1 MKVLELRIHGIG
13 PHPPWSALG
22 RPQVTRRLLPPDV
35 AHDLAGRQDRLE
47 TCVPPVVPAHHVELV
62 NWSKASRRNAKLLW
76 YIALPFT
83 LVNVAVQMRSASS
96 GGWSRTGDTVLR
108 VGGHVAALATS
119 LLATVW
125 TMTLAENLLFIH
137 FGGNLVVQK
146 AVCGGVVFLLA
157 AGAIM
162 RMLVR
167 PGNTTRFAT
176 TIMHAFVITAFG
188 GACIVL
194 RPAQWAAPPAPFDW
208 AGTNVP
214 GPSGSTVAKLD
225 FVTAVS
231 ASATALCVLVGLALV
246 VCQAGESR
254 AAARTAGEPA
264 TANYATAGLLI
275 SISPVLL
282 CAIGSVLRTASGFL
296 VRLVQYFCGRA
307 SINLAQPISG
317 SSAIVRPPN
326 YPRLNEHYN
335 LDRISLVSLATLT
348 AVGLVLGLLI
358 ALHPRGPRSLPNRD
372 DFGPVT
378 LAHRACGTLR
388 HTLVWVL
395 PLTLLLTAGAFAF
408 SVAFDLPVAIRWRLL
423 ATEVGVDGV
432 IFVVGVLALGG
443 FPRLRTGIS
452 FIADLACFWP
462 PTVHPLGGTTYRPS
476 VCAGLAEIVEDAQP
490 DILVLVGHSQGSV
503 IAAWFL
509 AEQSSPTRSPARRT
523 HLVTCGS
530 PLSSLYSTF
539 FPAQF
544 SPEFFRRVAAASS
557 SWDNLWRGTDPIA
570 LPLDTSAGTD
580 RDHDLHVVGRVHSVD
595 DHHVPDPASPG
606 RPPCGHSDYWV
617 DSCQSTIIAERIAA
631 SREELT
637 ARADAEPSAV
647 ASAARAVV
655 VS

>member
-1 MKVLELRIHGIG
+1 VKVLELRIHGIG
-13 PHPPWSALG
+13 PHSPWSALG
-22 RPQVTRRLLPPDV
+22 RPEVTRRLLPPDIV
-35 AHDLAGRQDRLE
+35 HNLAGRQDRLE
-47 TCVPPVVPAHHVELV
+47 TSVPPVVPAHHVELV
-62 NWSKASRRNAKLLW
+62 NWSKSSRQNTRLLW

-83 LVNVAVQMRSASS
+83 LVNVAVQMQSAGSDR
-96 GGWSRTGDTVLR
+96 WSRTGNIVLR

-125 TMTLAENLLFIH
+125 AMTLAENLLFIH
-137 FGGNLVVQK
+137 FGGSLMVQK

-157 AGAIM
+157 AGTIM
-162 RMLVR
+162 RMMVR

-176 TIMHAFVITAFG
+176 TMTHAFVITVFG
-188 GACIVL
+188 GACLVL
-194 RPAQWAAPPAPFDW
+194 RPAQWAAPPAPLDW

-214 GPSGSTVAKLD
+214 GASGGTVGKLD

-231 ASATALCVLVGLALV
+231 AAATALCLLVGLALV

-254 AAARTAGEPA
+254 AAARTAGAPA
-264 TANYATAGLLI
+264 AANFATAGLLI
-275 SISPVLL
+275 SVSPVLL

-317 SSAIVRPPN
+317 RSAIVRPPN
-326 YPRLNEHYN
+326 YPHLNRHYN

-348 AVGLVLGLLI
+348 AVALALGLLI
-358 ALHPRGPRSLPNRD
+358 AFHPRGPRSLPKAD

-378 LAHRACGTLR
+378 LVHRTCGTLR
-388 HTLVWVL
+388 QTTIWVL
-395 PLTLLLTAGAFAF
+395 PLTLALTAAAFAF

-423 ATEVGVDGV
+423 ATEIAVDGI
-432 IFVVGVLALGG
+432 IFVVAVLALGG
-443 FPRLRTGIS
+443 FPRLRIGIS

-490 DILVLVGHSQGSV
+490 DVLVLVGHSQGSV

-509 AEQSSPTRSPARRT
+509 AEQTRSPARRT

-530 PLSSLYSTF
+530 PLTSLYATF

-544 SPEFFRRVAAASS
+544 SPDFFRRARAATS
-557 SWDNLWRGTDPIA
+557 SWDNFWRGTDPIA
-570 LPLDTSAGTD
+570 LPLNPSAGTD
-580 RDHDLHVVGRVHSVD
+580 GSD
-595 DHHVPDPASPG
+595 DHHLCDPATPG
-606 RPPCGHSDYWV
+606 RSPCGHADYWV
-617 DSCQSTIIAERIAA
+617 DSCQSTVIAERIAA
-631 SREELT
+631 SSVDLT
-637 ARADAEPSAV
+637 TRADADPTLV
-647 ASAARAVV
+647 ATAT
-655 VS
+655 